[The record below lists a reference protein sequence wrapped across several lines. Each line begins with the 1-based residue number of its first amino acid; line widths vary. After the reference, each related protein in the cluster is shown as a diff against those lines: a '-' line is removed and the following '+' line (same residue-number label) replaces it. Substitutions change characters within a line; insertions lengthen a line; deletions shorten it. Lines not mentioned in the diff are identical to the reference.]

1 MVSLLTGS
9 ASVLHRPFMRNAII
23 RWQQRDRGEKQKAKN
38 SYDNADPICNAWY
51 KWRSVD
57 ARTKKRKSNSDDWDC
72 EKPQSNTVESLKISR
87 NLVIAI
93 CLNHDLEK
101 HNSKCEKRKL
111 GKCYYVHG
119 IKR

>member
-1 MVSLLTGS
+1 MPDTKY
-9 ASVLHRPFMRNAII
+9 PEQRNA
-23 RWQQRDRGEKQKAKN
+23 KAIQTIGI
-38 SYDNADPICNAWY
+38 A
-51 KWRSVD
+51 
-57 ARTKKRKSNSDDWDC
+57 KSH
-72 EKPQSNTVESLKISR
+72 KESLKISR

-119 IKR
+119 IKPNY